1 MKKGISIFLCLLL
14 LLIMLVGCGGA
25 PEESKYKAIDYAEAL
40 KQAGF
45 PISSISDYTD
55 KTDPNGLLG
64 RPGEY
69 TSKVN
74 WADTRVEQYD
84 VDEDPLGGTIEVFS
98 SKNDMES
105 RKQYL
110 EMMAVNEYIYE
121 SPDGLALMRI
131 DYDIV
136 PDDAKQYENAFYE
149 FCEKGSMSSVQ
160 IDVPEPS
167 PSTEDSALEDDIL
180 DNNGGQNDA
189 TVYNQKLLSY
199 YGAMKELTSS
209 LEPLIDNFE
218 NMCELAEKAD
228 IGLGTYA
235 AENES
240 AMEFIKLLGTVK
252 ENVENIYDSAELS
265 GAPSECSYAQ
275 GIASDINIYFVEIL
289 TLMEEAYS
297 ETTADAITAYSDL
310 TKEYYGVVSDSMDL
324 LKAYLESE
332 GLNVEA

>member
-14 LLIMLVGCGGA
+14 LLVMLAGCGGA

-45 PISSISDYTD
+45 PISSIIDYTD

-98 SKNDMES
+98 SKNDMGS

-110 EMMAVNEYIYE
+110 EAMAVNEYIYE

-149 FCEKGSMSSVQ
+149 FCEKGSMASVQ

-167 PSTEDSALEDDIL
+167 PSTEYPVLEDDIL
-180 DNNGGQNDA
+180 DNIGGQNDA
-189 TVYNQKLLSY
+189 AAYNQKLLSY
-199 YGAMKELTSS
+199 YGTIKKLMSN

-228 IGLGTYA
+228 MGLGTYA

-252 ENVENIYDSAELS
+252 ENVENIYDTAGLS

-297 ETTADAITAYSDL
+297 ETTADAITVYSDL
-310 TKEYYGVVSDSMDL
+310 AKEYYGTVSDNMDL

-332 GLNVEA
+332 GLNVGA

>member
-149 FCEKGSMSSVQ
+149 FCEKGSMS
-160 IDVPEPS
+160 
-167 PSTEDSALEDDIL
+167 
-180 DNNGGQNDA
+180 
-189 TVYNQKLLSY
+189 
-199 YGAMKELTSS
+199 
-209 LEPLIDNFE
+209 
-218 NMCELAEKAD
+218 
-228 IGLGTYA
+228 
-235 AENES
+235 
-240 AMEFIKLLGTVK
+240 
-252 ENVENIYDSAELS
+252 
-265 GAPSECSYAQ
+265 
-275 GIASDINIYFVEIL
+275 
-289 TLMEEAYS
+289 
-297 ETTADAITAYSDL
+297 
-310 TKEYYGVVSDSMDL
+310 
-324 LKAYLESE
+324 
-332 GLNVEA
+332 